1 MSVRWYIGTLAHGA
15 ASLRL
20 KRAEKPG
27 FAEQLAQVTK
37 RLKTHDKRWKAYKV
51 NLETKMRDKIDE
63 RLGKLKAEL
72 QELNVVS
79 LEWEVYTAKVK
90 YYIRRRAYV
99 KATNLPRPKDP

>member
-1 MSVRWYIGTLAHGA
+1 M
-15 ASLRL
+15 
-20 KRAEKPG
+20 
-27 FAEQLAQVTK
+27 K

-51 NLETKMRDKIDE
+51 DMETMMCVKIDE

-72 QELNVVS
+72 QELNVKT